1 MQYMENELAPSSN
14 SGSASSTGP
23 SRVMARIRTIQPDFA
38 RSPSMSRVSRE
49 ARLLFVLLWT
59 LVDDEGR
66 CQAALDDL
74 ARALYPSDSDA
85 SMYLLSWLD
94 ELEREDCIERYTID
108 DVDYLRI
115 VHWHQ
120 HQRIYHPTPSQLP
133 PPHAGFNLS
142 GIREIS
148 GKLSRRSG
156 KTQAD
161 QGLGG
166 RSDAVPENGHF
177 RTEKAVPIVVTQQ
190 GLLRHLERIR
200 ANAEADGSHANALR
214 SVAMQAQLGLPAG
227 KAKEAAAQRSPSLAE
242 AHGRAP
248 PRDADE

>member
-1 MQYMENELAPSSN
+1 
-14 SGSASSTGP
+14 
-23 SRVMARIRTIQPDFA
+23 MARIRTIQPDFA

-74 ARALYPSDSDA
+74 ARVLYPSDSDA

-120 HQRIYHPTPSQLP
+120 HQRIYHPTPSHLP
-133 PPHAGFNLS
+133 PPPPNGFDLS

-148 GKLSRRSG
+148 GKLSGRG
-156 KTQAD
+156 DKMQAH

-166 RSDAVPENGHF
+166 RPEAFPENGDF
-177 RTEKAVPIVVTQQ
+177 RTKKAASVVVTQQ
-190 GLLRHLERIR
+190 VLLRHLERIR

-214 SVAMQAQLGLPAG
+214 SVAMLAQIGLPVG
-227 KAKEAAAQRSPSLAE
+227 KAKASTEPRSPSLAE
-242 AHGRAP
+242 LHGRAP
-248 PRDADE
+248 FQDADK

>member
-1 MQYMENELAPSSN
+1 
-14 SGSASSTGP
+14 
-23 SRVMARIRTIQPDFA
+23 MARIRTIHPDFA
-38 RSPSMSRVSRE
+38 RSPSMSRVSRD

-74 ARALYPSDSDA
+74 TRVLYPSDSDV

-94 ELEREDCIERYTID
+94 ELAREDCIERYTID

-115 VHWHQ
+115 VHWRR
-120 HQRIYHPTPSQLP
+120 HQRIYHPTPSHLP
-133 PPHAGFNLS
+133 PPHDGLDLS

-148 GKLSRRSG
+148 GKLSGRGNKMQTHQGVGERSG
-156 KTQAD
+156 AF
-161 QGLGG
+161 
-166 RSDAVPENGHF
+166 PENGDF
-177 RTEKAVPIVVTQQ
+177 RTKEAAPVVVTQQ

-227 KAKEAAAQRSPSLAE
+227 KAAGKAKESSARHGPSLAE
-242 AHGRAP
+242 LHGMATL
-248 PRDADE
+248 RDTDE

>member
-1 MQYMENELAPSSN
+1 
-14 SGSASSTGP
+14 
-23 SRVMARIRTIQPDFA
+23 MARIRTIQPDFA

-74 ARALYPSDSDA
+74 ARVLYPSDSDA

-115 VHWHQ
+115 VRWHQ
-120 HQRIYHPTPSQLP
+120 HQRIYHPTPSNLP
-133 PPHAGFNLS
+133 PPPRNGFDLS
-142 GIREIS
+142 GIRETS
-148 GKLSRRSG
+148 GKLSGRNG
-156 KTQAD
+156 KTQA
-161 QGLGG
+161 QHGFGG
-166 RSDAVPENGHF
+166 RSHTVPENCDL
-177 RTEKAVPIVVTQQ
+177 RTEKPAPIVVTQQ
-190 GLLRHLERIR
+190 GLLRHLERIQ

-214 SVAMQAQLGLPAG
+214 SVAMQAKLGLPTGKAAG
-227 KAKEAAAQRSPSLAE
+227 KAKESAAQRGLSLAE
-242 AHGRAP
+242 LHGMVP
-248 PRDADE
+248 LRDAEE